1 MTFHATRGLSSG
13 EAEPLLTRR
22 DLATTIGT
30 AARAAGASGYLLAML
45 DIADDRMSATVI
57 ASNWSFDEIEE
68 IGTATIAALAQSR
81 LTTVPGAPV
90 RIVEAA
96 AADLVWVG
104 LGARLANWGHE
115 RLACHRFAQGNSRFV
130 LVLASS
136 AGAGFCSNA
145 AASAQMT
152 AIYAVSQFLLP
163 ESASDRAGDALS
175 ERERECLFW
184 VSEGKTSDEIATIVG
199 LASSTVN
206 GHLTSAMQK
215 IGAPNRAMAMATAIR
230 QGLI

>member
-1 MTFHATRGLSSG
+1 MTFHPTRGLSSG

-22 DLATTIGT
+22 DVATTIGT
-30 AARAAGASGYLLAML
+30 AAKTAGAAGYLLAML
-45 DIADDRMSATVI
+45 DLADDHMSATVI

-68 IGTATIAALAQSR
+68 IGTGTIASLAQSR
-81 LTTVPGAPV
+81 LATVPGSPV
-90 RIVEAA
+90 RIFNAA
-96 AADLVWVG
+96 AADQIWSG
-104 LGARLANWGHE
+104 LSHRLSSWGHE
-115 RLACHRFAQGNSRFV
+115 RLACHRFAQANNRFV
-130 LVLASS
+130 LVLAACAS
-136 AGAGFCSNA
+136 AGFCPRA

-163 ESASDRAGDALS
+163 EGSSERAGDALS
-175 ERERECLFW
+175 DRERECLFW

>member
-1 MTFHATRGLSSG
+1 MTFHPTRGLNSG

-22 DLATTIGT
+22 DLAATIG
-30 AARAAGASGYLLAML
+30 AAAKAAGASGYLLATL
-45 DIADDRMSATVI
+45 EANGDRVCASVI

-68 IGTATIAALAQSR
+68 IGTAAIAALAQSR
-81 LTTVPGAPV
+81 MTTVPGMAV
-90 RIVEAA
+90 TIVDTESAGLTAA
-96 AADLVWVG
+96 ATGHL
-104 LGARLANWGHE
+104 LASWGHE
-115 RLACHRFAQGNSRFV
+115 RLACHRFAQGKGRFV
-130 LVLASS
+130 LILA
-136 AGAGFCSNA
+136 APRNAGFCPKA

-152 AIYAVSQFLLP
+152 AIYAVSQYLLP
-163 ESASDRAGDALS
+163 DAGPDRCGEVLS
-175 ERERECLFW
+175 GRERECLFW